1 MPKNT
6 VWDLINRNYWGLGTG
21 YWELRTENKNKNT
34 SSSPPSFPSP
44 SSPTC
49 GKPPKRLH
57 LPMMQPHPDSP
68 GIIITCAVITVSDT
82 RIPETDKSGQ
92 LIQKLLV
99 NSNHVVGAYAII
111 KDEPV
116 QIQAQIEHLGTSA
129 NLDVVIF
136 NGGTGIAPRD
146 TTYDAIEKL
155 LEKTLPGF
163 GELFRFLSYQEI
175 GSRAI
180 ASRAVA
186 GIYQNKLIFSL
197 PGSSNAVRLGM
208 EKLILP
214 EITHLVTQ
222 MRKS

>member
-1 MPKNT
+1 
-6 VWDLINRNYWGLGTG
+6 VL
-21 YWELRTENKNKNT
+21 
-34 SSSPPSFPSP
+34 
-44 SSPTC
+44 
-49 GKPPKRLH
+49 
-57 LPMMQPHPDSP
+57 QPHPDSP
-68 GIIITCAVITVSDT
+68 GITVTCAVVTVSDT

-92 LIQKLLV
+92 IIQQLLV
-99 NSNHVVGAYAII
+99 GANHVVLAYAII
-111 KDEPV
+111 KDEPT
-116 QIQAQIEHLGTSA
+116 QIQQQIQRLSESA

-155 LEKTLPGF
+155 LEKILPGF

-186 GIYQNKLIFSL
+186 GVYQNKLIFSL

-214 EITHLVTQ
+214 EIAHLVSQ
-222 MRKS
+222 MRK